1 MDRELEARRAQ
12 SRRGCRQVR
21 RLILGDALR
30 WLRDNNPATCL
41 DVTDDQDFQI
51 YRANSAH
58 PASDAAVVASW
69 PFVGRRNRQVV
80 QTFCRAFLNFSGEE
94 CGGFATGAT
103 MSQWGNLPAA
113 ATSSTWSSVS
123 TSHRYYL
130 RVHPSVLYGVAG
142 DVPVTGDFTSD
153 GGADLALYRPSTHV
167 WYVLGSTPV
176 RFGAVANVP
185 VGPAPSHD

>member
-80 QTFCRAFLNFSGEE
+80 QTFCRAFQNFGMSARLGAIQLGQASGEE

-153 GGADLALYRPSTHV
+153 G
-167 WYVLGSTPV
+167 TPI
-176 RFGAVANVP
+176 
-185 VGPAPSHD
+185 